1 LIHIDGSHGEG
12 GGQILR
18 SAVALSV
25 LTKEPIEIT
34 DIRANRPNP
43 GIKPQ
48 HYTAIKIIRQLCNAE
63 TVGLN
68 IGSSRL
74 IFSPGEPKGGE
85 YKFDIGT
92 AGSIVLVFQACL
104 LSLVKTND
112 AITIRLTGGTDVK
125 WSPSWDY
132 FSHVFLPLIQK
143 MGISVRAKLIR
154 RGYYPKGGGEAILTI
169 QSCKTIKPLLLD
181 VQQNFSEVNGI
192 VHLANLPEHVGKR
205 MKHAAIKT
213 LVQKNLKAS
222 LKVEKT
228 TSFSAGTGITL
239 WTQTNNTVLGKTG
252 LGEKDIPAEKIGE
265 SVATAII
272 QEIVS
277 GVTID
282 IHAFDQIIPYM
293 ALPDK
298 KQSSCIV
305 REISSHAQTNM
316 WLVGQFFGSNNVFSV
331 EDKKDLKMIKAEGRY
346 SKE

>member
-1 LIHIDGSHGEG
+1 MIHIDGSHGEG

-34 DIRANRPNP
+34 NIRANRPNP

-63 TVGLN
+63 TDGLN

-74 IFSPGEPKGGE
+74 IFSPGGIRSGE
-85 YKFDIGT
+85 YRFDIGT

-104 LSLVKTND
+104 LSLVETKD
-112 AITIRLTGGTDVK
+112 VITIRLTGGTDVK

-132 FSHVFLPLIQK
+132 FSHVFLPLMQK
-143 MGISVRAKLIR
+143 MGVPARAKLIR
-154 RGYYPKGGGEAILTI
+154 RGYYPKGGGEAILTVQPCEAI
-169 QSCKTIKPLLLD
+169 RPLLLD
-181 VQQNFSEVNGI
+181 VQQDFSEVNGI

-213 LVQKNLKAS
+213 LIQKNLNAL

-239 WTQTNNTVLGKTG
+239 WAQTDDTVLGKTG
-252 LGEKDIPAEKIGE
+252 LGERGVPAEKIGE
-265 SVATAII
+265 SVATALI

-277 GVTID
+277 GATID

-293 ALPDK
+293 ALSDK

-316 WLVGQFFGSNNVFSV
+316 WLVGQFFGDNDVFSV
-331 EDKKDLKMIKAEGRY
+331 EAKRGLKIVKTEGQH

>member
-1 LIHIDGSHGEG
+1 MHIDGSYGEG

-34 DIRANRPNP
+34 NIRANRPNP

-63 TVGLN
+63 TDGLN

-74 IFSPGEPKGGE
+74 IFSPGEIKSGE
-85 YKFDIGT
+85 YRFDIGT

-104 LSLVKTND
+104 LSLVETKD
-112 AITIRLTGGTDVK
+112 VITIRLTGGTDVK

-132 FSHVFLPLIQK
+132 FSHVFLPIIQK
-143 MGISVRAKLIR
+143 MGVSVRAKLIR
-154 RGYYPKGGGEAILTI
+154 RGYYPKGGGEAILTVQPCEAI
-169 QSCKTIKPLLLD
+169 RPLLLD
-181 VQQNFSEVNGI
+181 VQQDFSEVNGI
-192 VHLANLPEHVGKR
+192 VHLANIPEHVGKR

-213 LVQKNLKAS
+213 LVQKNLKVS
-222 LKVEKT
+222 LQVEKT

-239 WTQTNNTVLGKTG
+239 WAQTDDAVLGKTG
-252 LGEKDIPAEKIGE
+252 LGERGVPAEKVGE
-265 SVATAII
+265 SVATALI

-277 GVTID
+277 GATID

-293 ALPDK
+293 ALSDR

-316 WLVGQFFGSNNVFSV
+316 WLVGQFFGDNNVFSV
-331 EDKKDLKMIKAEGRY
+331 EDKKGLKMIKIEGQY